1 MFGEGRAERALS
13 ALFGMCVPRGY
24 VWFPGDELNVRRGAR

>member
-13 ALFGMCVPRGY
+13 ALFGMCV
-24 VWFPGDELNVRRGAR
+24 ARVLCMVPWR

>member
-13 ALFGMCVPRGY
+13 ALFEMCISRDLCVVP
-24 VWFPGDELNVRRGAR
+24 WK